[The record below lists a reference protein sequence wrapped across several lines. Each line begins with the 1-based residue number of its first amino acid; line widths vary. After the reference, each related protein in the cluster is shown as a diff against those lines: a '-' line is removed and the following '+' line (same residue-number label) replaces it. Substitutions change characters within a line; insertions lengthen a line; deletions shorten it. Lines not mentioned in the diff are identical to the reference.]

1 MANAFTNFK
10 RFDTKLQ
17 QEKRDIR
24 ILLPIII
31 SILNKKAGNICFII
45 CHQHE
50 TRSGKI
56 NANKTK
62 QISVKTF
69 FFVRAELQ
77 HT

>member
-56 NANKTK
+56 KTNKTANFGQNTK
-62 QISVKTF
+62 F
-69 FFVRAELQ
+69 FCEN
-77 HT
+77 